1 MLYALLLYIMVAG
14 RNCETC
20 QFGYYRKA
28 GIEASD
34 SQPCSPCD
42 CNSDGAFGED
52 CNKVIINN

>member
-1 MLYALLLYIMVAG
+1 MVAG